1 MSGHF
6 LLKEMSVYVNTS
18 SIPFASLQKQSEFR
32 PCVFQLHFLFLP
44 RLSLSL
50 CQLVPPCREK
60 LCHIGSLLT
69 FKLLFLS
76 FSSPSFIG
84 FELFH
89 FFRLVR
95 CSTLLVS
102 AFPLSSLSSS
112 FLKQM
117 GHYQRKAKM
126 THYHNHNN
134 YDYHQRMR
142 HYRRGAKMAPIVQTR
157 LSLSKIS
164 VRFVNPGLC
173 NIP

>member
-1 MSGHF
+1 MRLSTE
-6 LLKEMSVYVNTS
+6 LSVPS
-18 SIPFASLQKQSEFR
+18 
-32 PCVFQLHFLFLP
+32 
-44 RLSLSL
+44 RLSLPL
-50 CQLVPPCREK
+50 CQLVPPYREK
-60 LCHIGSLLT
+60 LCHLGSLLA

-89 FFRLVR
+89 LFRLVR
-95 CSTLLVS
+95 CSMLLVS

-112 FLKQM
+112 FLNQM
-117 GHYQRKAKM
+117 GRYQRKAKM

-157 LSLSKIS
+157 LSPSKIS